1 MRVAVI
7 GIGGVGGYFGG
18 KLASAFPPGGNHDI
32 LFYCRGAHLDAI
44 RRNGL
49 KLVARDGELVARPAL
64 ATDDASAL
72 GRLDVAVFAVKGY
85 SLAETARAL
94 RPAIG
99 PSTVVIPLGNGV
111 DNDEVLQ
118 RELGTGRVL
127 NGGVYI
133 STHIEGPGV
142 VVQTGGSCKLFF
154 GPADGETAP
163 YREVEAMFKG
173 AGIDATLSDHILRDV
188 WTKFIF
194 IDASSGVTSLHGATI
209 GAVLSTPELK
219 TLLRSLMG
227 EVQDLAARLD
237 VGLPSGIIDQ
247 AMERAA
253 AFPPDTKT
261 SMQLDVEKKTRTE
274 LDTMLGYVVRK
285 GRELG
290 VPVPLHE
297 EVYNAL
303 SRAA

>member
-1 MRVAVI
+1 MRVAVV
-7 GIGGVGGYFGG
+7 GIGGVGGYYGA
-18 KLASAFPPGGNHDI
+18 KLANAFPPGSGHDV

-44 RRNGL
+44 RSHGL
-49 KLVARDGELVARPAL
+49 KLVAREGEFVAHPAL
-64 ATDDASAL
+64 ATDDAAAL
-72 GRLDVAVFAVKGY
+72 GSVDVAVFAVKGY
-85 SLAETARAL
+85 SLPDAARKL

-111 DNDEVLQ
+111 DNDEVLT

-133 STHIEGPGV
+133 STHIEEPGV

-154 GPADGETAP
+154 GPVDGETAP

-188 WTKFIF
+188 WSKFIF

-219 TLLRSLMG
+219 TLLKGLMG
-227 EVQDLAARLD
+227 EVRDLGTRLD
-237 VGLPSGIIDQ
+237 VGLPPGIVEQ
-247 AMERAA
+247 AIERAG

-261 SMQLDVEKKTRTE
+261 SMQLDVEKKTKTE

-285 GRELG
+285 GHELG

-297 EVYNAL
+297 QVYDAL
-303 SRAA
+303 SRMA